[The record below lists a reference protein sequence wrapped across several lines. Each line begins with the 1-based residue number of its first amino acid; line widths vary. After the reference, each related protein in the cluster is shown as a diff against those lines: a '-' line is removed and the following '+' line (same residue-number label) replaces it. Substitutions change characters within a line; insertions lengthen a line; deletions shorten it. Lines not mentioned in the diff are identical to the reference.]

1 MGIRRLHRLFRTIF
15 KVLKGFT
22 IERKNIIGLVI
33 CVILFCVGFVIH
45 GNVGL
50 YFNLAGLLI
59 VVGGTLG
66 ATLISFRTKRLN
78 IVFRVLCSSYRT
90 KIKDP
95 EEIVEIMV
103 DLSVKRKIRGI
114 LSLQED
120 EEETSLLF
128 LRRALG
134 FLVDN
139 FRGPQIRD
147 FLNTEMYFFKIRRDE
162 TERVLRTM
170 AGICPAFGLVG
181 SVVGLI
187 GMLAGIGSTAV
198 ILATLPIAL
207 TSTLYGIII
216 ANFFLIPF
224 AENIRERT
232 YQELLLQKIIMEG
245 VIAIDSE
252 IKPRI
257 LERKLKSFLTPSSR
271 RGRLV
276 SLERIQE
283 KFQIKPESAVPPPA
297 RRPTFKQSQA

>member
-1 MGIRRLHRLFRTIF
+1 MGIHRLLRLTGSIL
-15 KVLKGFT
+15 KVLRGCA
-22 IERKNIIGLVI
+22 IERKNTIGLLI

-66 ATLISFRTKRLN
+66 ATLICFRTKRLD
-78 IVFRVLCSSYRT
+78 IVCKVLCSSYRT
-90 KIKDP
+90 RVKEP

-103 DLSVKRKIRGI
+103 DLSVKRKIKGI

-147 FLNTEMYFFKIRRDE
+147 FLNTEMYFFKTRREE

-170 AGICPAFGLVG
+170 AEICPAFGLVG

-187 GMLAGIGSTAV
+187 GMLAGIGSTSV

-207 TSTLYGIII
+207 TSTLYGVVF
-216 ANFFLIPF
+216 ANFFFVPF

-283 KFQIKPESAVPPPA
+283 KFKINPEPTSPPSVRQPLL
-297 RRPTFKQSQA
+297 KHSQA